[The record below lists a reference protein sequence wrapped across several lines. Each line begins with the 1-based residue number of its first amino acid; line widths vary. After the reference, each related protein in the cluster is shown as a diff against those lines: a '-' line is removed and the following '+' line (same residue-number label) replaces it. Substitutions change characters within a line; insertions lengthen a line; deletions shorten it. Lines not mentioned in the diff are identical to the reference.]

1 MSKTS
6 TGISKTNLFSGRK
19 EKQIISL
26 NNTTEGNTGMPN
38 KNAKKRK
45 QDKKKRH
52 LDIRKWERQQKIK
65 RREFLKQLKRDSEN
79 T

>member
-1 MSKTS
+1 
-6 TGISKTNLFSGRK
+6 
-19 EKQIISL
+19 
-26 NNTTEGNTGMPN
+26 MPN

-65 RREFLKQLKRDSEN
+65 RKEFLKQLRRDSGN
-79 T
+79 I

>member
-1 MSKTS
+1 
-6 TGISKTNLFSGRK
+6 
-19 EKQIISL
+19 
-26 NNTTEGNTGMPN
+26 MPN

-52 LDIRKWERQQKIK
+52 SDIKKWERQQKIK
-65 RREFLKQLKRDSEN
+65 RREFLKQLKQDSEN

>member
-1 MSKTS
+1 
-6 TGISKTNLFSGRK
+6 
-19 EKQIISL
+19 
-26 NNTTEGNTGMPN
+26 MPN

-65 RREFLKQLKRDSEN
+65 RREFLKQLRRDSEN
-79 T
+79 TQRKFMVKLDNQIHKEHKGGNMLWVR